1 MNEQK
6 QPAAAGQVE
15 RSVRP
20 LPKTQ
25 ADLLEALRKGVTLHY
40 MPYMGT
46 FNSTAYYF
54 RDDNHRRVT
63 AAATALLSKGLAEK
77 YDVTWRGH
85 RVRASG
91 DDASACR
98 HASARP
104 QG

>member
-1 MNEQK
+1 MDAKTNESHD
-6 QPAAAGQVE
+6 AVAGQVE

-25 ADLLEALRKGVTLHY
+25 ADLLTALRSGVTLHY

-46 FNSTAYYF
+46 FNPTAYYF
-54 RDDNHRRVT
+54 RDDNHQRVT

-85 RVRASG
+85 RVRAKVLP
-91 DDASACR
+91 AA
-98 HASARP
+98 
-104 QG
+104 